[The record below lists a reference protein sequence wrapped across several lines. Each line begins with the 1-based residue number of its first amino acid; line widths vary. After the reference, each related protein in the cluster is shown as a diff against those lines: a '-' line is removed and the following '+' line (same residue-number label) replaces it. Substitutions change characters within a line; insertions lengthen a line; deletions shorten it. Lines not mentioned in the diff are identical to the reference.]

1 MQVVNGP
8 REPLLSPQLLESGE
22 LVKDSVKGLFVS
34 REELDDYERLWHCH
48 VYQPTWNQL
57 QDKVSLYCITL
68 YLGAHAHARYTV
80 VCVCVPAITAAIV

>member
-34 REELDDYERLWHCH
+34 REELDDYERLWH
-48 VYQPTWNQL
+48 
-57 QDKVSLYCITL
+57 
-68 YLGAHAHARYTV
+68 
-80 VCVCVPAITAAIV
+80 

>member
-1 MQVVNGP
+1 MHIQVVNGP
-8 REPLLSPQLLESGE
+8 HELLLSPQLLESGE

-57 QDKVSLYCITL
+57 QDKVSLHVL
-68 YLGAHAHARYTV
+68 Y
-80 VCVCVPAITAAIV
+80 